1 MNMNSLVDIKKK
13 KNWPCRGRLS
23 GFGYLNRKSYFFFIF
38 WSCVVVVV
46 SGLGNWKVCVIEMNE
61 WMNGTGIV
69 ITNESEIGGEIRS
82 GAAQGRCAVSLVNT
96 QYIVK
101 SSFILYMKKSERQS
115 QIAYFQIPI
124 LFYQRFPCITLFHT
138 L

>member
-1 MNMNSLVDIKKK
+1 MNMNSLVDFKKK
-13 KNWPCRGRLS
+13 KKKTDLAEGDCQGSDIWIGKVISFLFFGSVLLLLWVGWGIGRYVL
-23 GFGYLNRKSYFFFIF
+23 LK
-38 WSCVVVVV
+38 
-46 SGLGNWKVCVIEMNE
+46 